1 MQSMKKKKLELGKDV
16 KLTGLI
22 NQIQREKQE
31 TKNLKQ
37 EILSKAKDLKVQ
49 EKALDANLKDLPD
62 EDRKAHKEIR
72 KLKRQ
77 YAEIQA
83 SMPHHLIRENK

>member
-1 MQSMKKKKLELGKDV
+1 MMQSMKKKKLDLGKDV
-16 KLTGLI
+16 QLTGLI

-49 EKALDANLKDLPD
+49 EKALDANLKHLPD
-62 EDRKAHKEIR
+62 EDRKAH
-72 KLKRQ
+72 
-77 YAEIQA
+77 
-83 SMPHHLIRENK
+83 